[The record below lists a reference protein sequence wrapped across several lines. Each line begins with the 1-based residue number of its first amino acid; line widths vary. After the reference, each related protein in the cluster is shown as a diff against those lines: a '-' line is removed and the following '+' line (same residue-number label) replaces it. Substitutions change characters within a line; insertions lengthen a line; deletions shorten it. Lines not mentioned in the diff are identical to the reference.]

1 MRATNHASPSIARAA
16 LGALAIL
23 AVLCGPAWA
32 EEVVPLSPVAEAGRS
47 FFLESCASCH
57 GVDGRGDGPT
67 AVALATS
74 PADLTLISARRAGA
88 FPVRE
93 LAEII
98 EGRAMVTAHGDR
110 EMPVWGE
117 RFSEKEGGDSMTER
131 LVQGRIRM
139 LLVYIQVIQR

>member
-1 MRATNHASPSIARAA
+1 M
-16 LGALAIL
+16 
-23 AVLCGPAWA
+23 PAWA
-32 EEVVPLSPVAEAGRS
+32 EDVVQLSPVAEAGRS
-47 FFLESCASCH
+47 FFLESCAACH
-57 GVDGRGDGPT
+57 GGDGRGGGP
-67 AVALATS
+67 AAAAFLTS

-98 EGRAMVTAHGDR
+98 DGRTMVTAHGDR

-117 RFSEKEGGDSMTER
+117 RFSDEESGDSMKER

-139 LLVYIQVIQR
+139 LLVYIQAIQR